1 MSALPTL
8 ALARVNVTDV
18 VGNSGSDGN
27 ALLTPLIRIGAI
39 FAGRRKEGAEEGYCN
54 LALKDGKNR
63 RGTMTQPLHF
73 EEDAARFRPQTQ
85 DGSK

>member
-1 MSALPTL
+1 MGRPTIDATVNLGLMSALPTRSL

-39 FAGRRKEGAEEGYCN
+39 FAGRKEGGI
-54 LALKDGKNR
+54 L
-63 RGTMTQPLHF
+63 
-73 EEDAARFRPQTQ
+73 
-85 DGSK
+85 

>member
-1 MSALPTL
+1 M
-8 ALARVNVTDV
+8 NVTD
-18 VGNSGSDGN
+18 VGNSGSDEN

-39 FAGRRKEGAEEGYCN
+39 FAGRKEGGKEGYCN

-63 RGTMTQPLHF
+63 RGTMTPPLHF
-73 EEDAARFRPQTQ
+73 EEDTARFRPQTQ